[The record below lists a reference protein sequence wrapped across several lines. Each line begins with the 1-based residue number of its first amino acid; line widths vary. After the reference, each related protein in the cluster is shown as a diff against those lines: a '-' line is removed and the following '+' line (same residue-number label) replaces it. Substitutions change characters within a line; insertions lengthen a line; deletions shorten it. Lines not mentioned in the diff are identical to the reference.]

1 MERRQEQRDTM
12 VKSSTS
18 LSAMNEDNEAPP
30 SHIFDGVH
38 LNTETAA
45 FQLCDII
52 DPMLKE
58 MIKDEDAVRDECNV
72 SLEIFFSLFF
82 LTLIY
87 DSLYIGTRWLVYYPR
102 PGAHKRCPSIQILF
116 DARRSHSNA
125 GGM

>member
-18 LSAMNEDNEAPP
+18 LSAMSEDNEAPP

-72 SLEIFFSLFF
+72 SWEISFFRCFF
-82 LTLIY
+82 N
-87 DSLYIGTRWLVYYPR
+87 
-102 PGAHKRCPSIQILF
+102 
-116 DARRSHSNA
+116 SNL
-125 GGM
+125 